1 MKYIVLLILFFCSF
15 QTKAQNELQQLV
27 KTGYDKS
34 LNDKSRVTALHKA
47 GSILT
52 DSKVDSALIIL
63 EDATLI
69 LKNIRG
75 IDSVKFAQDNN
86 LIRARAYLIQGLYPK
101 ALEYAQV
108 AMNYSEKLKQNN
120 LVADCYSVIGQIYE
134 RQENNS
140 KAEEYYKKNLKLSRV
155 IGDSVRLSTSLS
167 LLGNI
172 YGATK
177 RYEES
182 LKCYNESLTF
192 INPNKNPV
200 QAAIAYGNIG
210 YVYYEVGTLEQSK
223 KDLKSKTSSDYF
235 NKSLEA
241 TNNAMEIFK
250 KIGNKRFQIIA
261 GLNTGLVYNQ
271 IGDYVT
277 AKKWCQSAYDAA
289 VDLKIP
295 PLRSDACEC
304 LYKSNKA
311 IGNADEALK
320 YFEIYKQ
327 ISDSIKNTDNERSMV
342 EKELNF
348 NYEKEKLSDSL
359 QYAQKEAIA
368 DSQIQKQRIG
378 LISASGIV
386 VLIVLLMVVLIKGK
400 KRSEEL
406 LLNILPFDTAQEL
419 KKKGMAETKN
429 FDSVTVLFTDFK
441 GFTTISELLSPKELV
456 TEIDTCF
463 KGIDKVMG
471 KYNIEK
477 IKTIGDAYMA
487 AGGLPTTNT
496 THPIDVVMAAQ
507 EIILFMES
515 LKQERI
521 KNNKPFFE
529 IRIGIHTGPVIA
541 GIVGIKKFS
550 YDIWGDTV
558 NTASRLESSGEVNKI
573 NLSGATY
580 DLIKDQYQCE
590 HRGKI
595 EAKNKGK
602 IDMYFLVGKI
612 QHS

>member
-155 IGDSVRLSTSLS
+155 IGDSVRISTSLS

-241 TNNAMEIFK
+241 TNNALEIFK

>member
-75 IDSVKFAQDNN
+75 IDSVRFAQDNN

-134 RQENNS
+134 RQENNA

-155 IGDSVRLSTSLS
+155 IGDSVRISTSLS

-192 INPNKNPV
+192 INPDKNPV

-223 KDLKSKTSSDYF
+223 NELESKTSSDYF

-271 IGDYVT
+271 MGDYAT

-311 IGNADEALK
+311 IGNSDEALK

-463 KGIDKVMG
+463 KGIDRIMG

>member
-1 MKYIVLLILFFCSF
+1 MKYLVLLILIFCSF
-15 QTKAQNELQQLV
+15 QTKAQNDLKQLV

-34 LNDKSRVTALHKA
+34 LNDKTRLTALHKA

-69 LKNIRG
+69 LKNFRG

-192 INPNKNPV
+192 INPDKNPV

-223 KDLKSKTSSDYF
+223 NELESKTSSDYF

-241 TNNAMEIFK
+241 TNNALEIFK

-271 IGDYVT
+271 MGDYVT

-463 KGIDKVMG
+463 KGIDRIMG

-550 YDIWGDTV
+550 YDI
-558 NTASRLESSGEVNKI
+558 
-573 NLSGATY
+573 
-580 DLIKDQYQCE
+580 
-590 HRGKI
+590 
-595 EAKNKGK
+595 
-602 IDMYFLVGKI
+602 
-612 QHS
+612 

>member
-134 RQENNS
+134 RQENNA

-241 TNNAMEIFK
+241 TNNALEIFK

-271 IGDYVT
+271 MGDYAT

-311 IGNADEALK
+311 LGNSDEALK

-463 KGIDKVMG
+463 KGIDRIMG

>member
-1 MKYIVLLILFFCSF
+1 M
-15 QTKAQNELQQLV
+15 
-27 KTGYDKS
+27 
-34 LNDKSRVTALHKA
+34 
-47 GSILT
+47 
-52 DSKVDSALIIL
+52 
-63 EDATLI
+63 
-69 LKNIRG
+69 
-75 IDSVKFAQDNN
+75 
-86 LIRARAYLIQGLYPK
+86 
-101 ALEYAQV
+101 
-108 AMNYSEKLKQNN
+108 
-120 LVADCYSVIGQIYE
+120 
-134 RQENNS
+134 
-140 KAEEYYKKNLKLSRV
+140 
-155 IGDSVRLSTSLS
+155 
-167 LLGNI
+167 
-172 YGATK
+172 
-177 RYEES
+177 
-182 LKCYNESLTF
+182 
-192 INPNKNPV
+192 
-200 QAAIAYGNIG
+200 
-210 YVYYEVGTLEQSK
+210 
-223 KDLKSKTSSDYF
+223 
-235 NKSLEA
+235 
-241 TNNAMEIFK
+241 
-250 KIGNKRFQIIA
+250 
-261 GLNTGLVYNQ
+261 
-271 IGDYVT
+271 T
-277 AKKWCQSAYDAA
+277 AKTWCQSAYDAA

-463 KGIDKVMG
+463 KGIDKIMG

-507 EIILFMES
+507 EIILFMEG

-580 DLIKDQYQCE
+580 DLIKDQFQCE